1 MAQFDKFLA
10 YKIKHCIEKGVEV
23 DESLLKSLKNEF
35 NVIKTRKAIN
45 ESKEIEKQIISW
57 RKKRAINSQQAV
69 IGSKD
74 ESYFSESEMLIGYI
88 VPGYEDLSVEEK
100 KIYDEK

>member
-10 YKIKHCIEKGVEV
+10 YKIKHCIQKGIEV

-35 NVIKTRKAIN
+35 NVIKTRKAVN
-45 ESKEIEKQIISW
+45 ESKEIEKEIINW
-57 RKKRAINSQQAV
+57 RKNRALNSQPAS
-69 IGSKD
+69 IGFKN

-88 VPGYEDLSVEEK
+88 APSYEELSIKEK
-100 KIYDEK
+100 IIYDEK

>member
-10 YKIKHCIEKGVEV
+10 YKIKHCIQKGIEV

-35 NVIKTRKAIN
+35 NMIKTRKAVN
-45 ESKEIEKQIISW
+45 ESKEIEKEIINW
-57 RKKRAINSQQAV
+57 RKNRAINSQPVA

-88 VPGYEDLSVEEK
+88 APSYEELSTEEK
-100 KIYDEK
+100 IIYDEK

>member
-10 YKIKHCIEKGVEV
+10 YKIKHCIEKGIEV

-45 ESKEIEKQIISW
+45 ESKEIEKHIINW
-57 RKKRAINSQQAV
+57 RKNRAINSEKAI

-74 ESYFSESEMLIGYI
+74 ESYFTESEQLIGY
-88 VPGYEDLSVEEK
+88 VAPTYEELSKEEK
-100 KIYDEK
+100 KMYNE